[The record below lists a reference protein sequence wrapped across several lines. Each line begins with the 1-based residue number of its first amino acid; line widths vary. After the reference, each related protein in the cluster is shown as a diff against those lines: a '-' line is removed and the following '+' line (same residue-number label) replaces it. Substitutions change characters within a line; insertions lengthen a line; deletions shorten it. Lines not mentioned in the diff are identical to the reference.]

1 MKKDGEI
8 VRLKKIHRTGKGRC
22 QKKVIQQIYACIERE
37 SEQHSIKELCD
48 VYEVSR
54 SGYYKWLKRKGTL
67 NRYEKQQHE
76 LDYYVA
82 DIHSHYPSQG
92 YRAINDTLLNK
103 YGWVISDADDV
114 SVLKS
119 MRRLGIKV
127 FMRKQKCSVPVGTEH
142 DRFPNVLNREF
153 NSDKPMQKIVT
164 DVTYIKHKGKWY
176 YLACYLD
183 LFNNE
188 IIDWE
193 LSDTFDNFLVMK
205 PAKRILEKA
214 KSTATPILLHSDQGV
229 QYSSAGYCI
238 LLKSY
243 NTIQSMSR
251 AGTSRD
257 NAVIESFFG
266 RFKDVLRSH
275 FQYLK
280 CDDIHKAVEETIYYF
295 NYIRPVRKLKRK
307 PPVQYR
313 LELTA

>member
-1 MKKDGEI
+1 M
-8 VRLKKIHRTGKGRC
+8 
-22 QKKVIQQIYACIERE
+22 
-37 SEQHSIKELCD
+37 
-48 VYEVSR
+48 YEVSR

-67 NRYEKQQHE
+67 NRYEIQQKE

-92 YRAINDTLLNK
+92 YRTIADTLLNM
-103 YGWVISDADDV
+103 YGWLVTDISV
-114 SVLKS
+114 WKS
-119 MRRLGIKV
+119 MKRLGISGYV
-127 FMRKQKCSVPVGTEH
+127 RKQKSPETEGSEH
-142 DRFPNVLNREF
+142 NRYANILNRKF
-153 NSDKPMQKIVT
+153 YADKPMQKIVT
-164 DVTYIKHKGKWY
+164 DVTYIKHNGKWH

-188 IIDWE
+188 IIDYE

-214 KSTATPILLHSDQGV
+214 KSTGTPMLLHSDQGV
-229 QYSSAGYCI
+229 QYSSAGYCN

-243 NTIQSMSR
+243 NVIQSMSR
-251 AGTSRD
+251 AGTPRD

-275 FQYLK
+275 FQYWK
-280 CDDIHKAVEETIYYF
+280 CDDLQKVIDETIHYF
-295 NYIRPVRKLKRK
+295 NYIKPMRKLKRK

-313 LELTA
+313 LEQAA

>member
-1 MKKDGEI
+1 M
-8 VRLKKIHRTGKGRC
+8 
-22 QKKVIQQIYACIERE
+22 IQQIYACVERE
-37 SEQHSIKELCD
+37 SEHHSVKELCD

-67 NRYEKQQHE
+67 NRYEQQQQE

-82 DIHSHYPSQG
+82 DVHSHYPSQG
-92 YRAINDTLLNK
+92 YRSIADTLLNE
-103 YGWVISDADDV
+103 YGWVVSDV
-114 SVLKS
+114 SVFKS
-119 MRRLGIKV
+119 MRRLGISG
-127 FMRKQKCSVPVGTEH
+127 FIRKQKNSEQGGSGNEH
-142 DRFPNVLNREF
+142 DRFPNILNRNF
-153 NSDKPMQKIVT
+153 YSAKPMQKIVT
-164 DVTYIKHKGKWY
+164 DVTYIKNKGKWY

-188 IIDWE
+188 IVDWE

-229 QYSSAGYCI
+229 QYSSAGYCN

-251 AGTSRD
+251 AGNPRD

-266 RFKDVLRSH
+266 RFKDVMSSH
-275 FQYLK
+275 FQYWK
-280 CDDIHKAVEETIYYF
+280 CDDIHKVVADTIHYF

-313 LELTA
+313 IELAA